1 VAVPGL
7 QLWPPGT
14 PTPVRVDVLA
24 QRVGRLTEA
33 MVTPVGDG
41 VLHRVVRRANY
52 AQDVL
57 ALSVQDASGRFR
69 VLVPDRADISP
80 GRLADAVRY
89 LSSVRRRFPWA
100 AVRSVSFD
108 NASAL
113 TRTKVAGSVLEFKLL
128 EIHVD
133 RDLIIASPDDGPGP
147 EDIVD
152 AAGMSGAEGPTA
164 ASSWL
169 VQVLV
174 HECWHLVESV
184 FESTRYRDSL
194 EFQKALGH
202 ALGLATLGHAYGAGS
217 HATRE
222 EQCAALGRLREAVGD
237 YATTTPREG
246 TAELFTAWWLGM
258 SGHPV
263 VIAFGRLVDQF
274 LPATP

>member
-1 VAVPGL
+1 
-7 QLWPPGT
+7 
-14 PTPVRVDVLA
+14 VDVLA
-24 QRVGRLTEA
+24 QRVDRLTEA
-33 MVTPVGDG
+33 TVTPVTEG
-41 VLHRVVRRANY
+41 VLHRMVRRANY

-57 ALSVQDASGRFR
+57 ALSVQDGSGRFR
-69 VLVPDRADISP
+69 VLVPDRADVSP
-80 GRLADAVRY
+80 GRLADAVGY

-108 NASAL
+108 DASAL
-113 TRTKVAGSVLEFKLL
+113 TRRKVAGSVLEFKLL

-133 RDLIIASPDDGPGP
+133 RELIIASPDDDPDL
-147 EDIVD
+147 EDVVG
-152 AAGMSGAEGPTA
+152 AAERSGAERPTT

-174 HECWHLVESV
+174 HECWHLVEHV
-184 FESTRYRDSL
+184 FESTRYRESL
-194 EFQKALGH
+194 EFQKGLGH

-222 EQCAALGRLREAVGD
+222 EQSAALARLREAAGA
-237 YATTTPREG
+237 YATTAPREG
-246 TAELFTAWWLGM
+246 TAELFTAWWLGL

>member
-1 VAVPGL
+1 VVA
-7 QLWPPGT
+7 QT
-14 PTPVRVDVLA
+14 VDRLA
-24 QRVGRLTEA
+24 EA
-33 MVTPVGDG
+33 RVTPVVEGA
-41 VLHRVVRRANY
+41 LHRMVRRASY

-69 VLVPDRADISP
+69 VLLPDRADISP
-80 GRLADAVRY
+80 GRLADGIRY
-89 LSSVRRRFPWA
+89 LSSVRQRFPWG

-108 NASAL
+108 DASAL
-113 TRTKVAGSVLEFKLL
+113 TRRKVSGSVLEFKLL

-133 RDLIIASPDDGPGP
+133 RELIIASPDDPPGP
-147 EDIVD
+147 EDGVD
-152 AAGMSGAEGPTA
+152 VTERSGAEGPTR
-164 ASSWL
+164 ASWWL

-194 EFQKALGH
+194 EFQKELGNALGV
-202 ALGLATLGHAYGAGS
+202 ATLGHAYGAGS
-217 HATRE
+217 HATPE
-222 EQCAALGRLREAVGD
+222 EQSAALGTLRQAVGA
-237 YATTTPREG
+237 YATTAPREG

-258 SGHPV
+258 SSHPV